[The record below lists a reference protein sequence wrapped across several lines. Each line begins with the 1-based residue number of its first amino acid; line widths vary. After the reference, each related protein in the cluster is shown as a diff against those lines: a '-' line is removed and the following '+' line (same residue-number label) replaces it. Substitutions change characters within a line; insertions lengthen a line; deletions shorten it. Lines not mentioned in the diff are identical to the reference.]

1 MGKGLNK
8 LWYIHVTEY
17 YLAVKSEWIMDTHS
31 NVDELQGNY
40 TA

>member
-1 MGKGLNK
+1 M
-8 LWYIHVTEY
+8 WYIRVTEY
-17 YLAVKSEWIMDTHS
+17 YLAVKNEWIMDIHS